1 MKFFKLFSRKKS
13 HSEKIERIF
22 EELENDQDYV
32 GFSDFEESE
41 YRQHFV
47 FDKCDQMIECAHE
60 MEIAKA
66 EYDNITAYLMDI
78 DLIENMPEVNRKIIN
93 NLAERIDLIS
103 KDRQEYK
110 AYAAKLADPKYA
122 GVRKYEE
129 DFPLAL
135 ERLRE
140 NEKYQ
145 AIVKHDINFIQGEK
159 SAIAIQIEKAKSSN
173 ESMRKSAKIIPF
185 IFIPCLIAAFFLKIQ
200 LGWDIT
206 LLLCG
211 IILVAAIAASA
222 ILLKLQN
229 NNEIIKKEYASL
241 NHAIILLNK
250 MKTKYVNA
258 TNAVEYAYE
267 KYIVN
272 SAYELEYLWNEY
284 SSLKRERDKHNQT
297 TGDIEYYSLKL
308 SNELSRYDIN
318 YPDVWP
324 NQAEALINPNEMV
337 EIRHML
343 NQRRQ
348 KLRSR
353 LEHNA
358 DMTEKLK
365 MDILEAVAKNP
376 EYSDEVLEMV
386 KSIDS
391 KQVI

>member
-1 MKFFKLFSRKKS
+1 
-13 HSEKIERIF
+13 
-22 EELENDQDYV
+22 
-32 GFSDFEESE
+32 
-41 YRQHFV
+41 
-47 FDKCDQMIECAHE
+47 MI
-60 MEIAKA
+60 
-66 EYDNITAYLMDI
+66 
-78 DLIENMPEVNRKIIN
+78 
-93 NLAERIDLIS
+93 
-103 KDRQEYK
+103 
-110 AYAAKLADPKYA
+110 YAD
-122 GVRKYEE
+122 
-129 DFPLAL
+129 
-135 ERLRE
+135 
-140 NEKYQ
+140 
-145 AIVKHDINFIQGEK
+145 
-159 SAIAIQIEKAKSSN
+159 
-173 ESMRKSAKIIPF
+173 
-185 IFIPCLIAAFFLKIQ
+185 
-200 LGWDIT
+200 
-206 LLLCG
+206 
-211 IILVAAIAASA
+211 A